1 MKSFLDEVAQEIISS
16 KYSFEQIKIIVP
28 SRRATLFLKNALAT
42 QIDQPQFAP
51 EIISIESFV
60 EELSGLEKIAH
71 INLLYEFYEIYQKH
85 TPEKEQDGFDAFL
98 GWASIVLA
106 DFNEMDAHLVDAKV
120 FFEYQASLH
129 EMQEWAQEDSS
140 TPLIK
145 NHLNFW
151 KRLPLLYERLNDQLY
166 NQQKGMLGMLFREA
180 VANLEHYTQGTEKQH
195 FFVGFNALNK
205 SESQIIQEFVSQE
218 AGIVIWDID
227 RCFFED
233 GIHSAGKFIRKYYE
247 EWSLLR
253 GKEKP
258 TFKDNFCQ
266 PKNINLV
273 GVTKNIAQAKYAA
286 QLAEGIQ
293 EKGSDE
299 KTAVVLGNESLLIPA
314 LSSLSVAQKKW
325 NVTMGYPLEET
336 TAATFFDTFLKLHSN
351 VSKGSFYFKNLQ
363 SFFTTAWCDALFE
376 SKKIN
381 IQGTLSELRK
391 KNLSYVSPSFFLDKE
406 DSVSLSAICFKPFT
420 TVADMLDRLVQLSE
434 HFILFLESQK
444 GEEALLHLAYF
455 QRFKQNFN
463 QMILINQKH
472 PFVKSISLLVLIFKE
487 LTKSEKIDFVGEP
500 LMGIQFMGLLE
511 TRLLDFDNII
521 ITNLN
526 EGILPAGKKSVS
538 FLPFDLKKKFGL
550 PTFVENDAIYTYHFY
565 RLLQRAK
572 NVYLLYNTE
581 SDGLNAGEKSR
592 FLHQLIFEKQP
603 NHKLVE
609 QQLTLD
615 YQPPATPISTVVK
628 NDEIMNKLNAI
639 AVKGFS
645 PSSLSLYLRDPLAFY
660 YQRVLGISE
669 TQKMEN
675 SINNMDKGTLVHEV
689 VENLYTPFIGK
700 ILTVEDFDLMFER
713 LPSLMEEKY
722 KSIYHGNKKRTGRN
736 YIVFE
741 VLQKSVIDLLSAEQK
756 IVDQGDQLKV
766 LYLEKKFEK
775 EISIPGVSQ
784 PVKLIGVVDRI
795 DELNGILRIIDYK
808 TGRVNPNQLII
819 PDWDLLLSNRDY
831 AYLFQILVYSY
842 VHPEFISSY
851 KTVEAGIISFRNLP
865 SYFMKFSIKFKKS
878 DPSESQGICAEN
890 LSNFEK
896 ILFEIILEIFDQKI
910 NFNHKN

>member
-16 KYSFEQIKIIVP
+16 KYPFEQIKIIVP
-28 SRRATLFLKNALAT
+28 SRRATLFLKNALAAQT
-42 QIDQPQFAP
+42 DQPQFAP
-51 EIISIESFV
+51 EIVSIESFV
-60 EELSGLEKIAH
+60 EELSGLEKVEH
-71 INLLYEFYEIYQKH
+71 IYSLYEFYEVYQKY
-85 TPEKEQDGFDAFL
+85 TPDKEQDEFDEFL
-98 GWASIVLA
+98 GWASTVLG
-106 DFNEMDAHLVDAKV
+106 DFNEMDAHLVDTKV
-120 FFEYQASLH
+120 FFEYQTSLY
-129 EMQEWAQEDSS
+129 EIQEWAQEESS

-166 NQQKGMLGMLFREA
+166 NQQKGMLGMLFRDA
-180 VANLEHYTQGTEKQH
+180 VANLEHYIHGNKKQH

-205 SESQIIQEFVSQE
+205 SESQIIQEFISQE
-218 AGIVIWDID
+218 AGRVIWDID

-253 GKEKP
+253 SEKKP
-258 TFKDNFCQ
+258 VFKDNFCQ
-266 PKNINLV
+266 VKNINLI

-286 QLAEGIQ
+286 QLAERIQ
-293 EKGSDE
+293 AKGSDE

-351 VSKGSFYFKNLQ
+351 ISKGSFYFKNLQ
-363 SFFTTAWCDALFE
+363 SFFNTAWCDVLFE

-381 IQGTLSELRK
+381 IQETLSELRK

-420 TVADMLDRLVQLSE
+420 TVANMLERLVQVSE
-434 HFILFLESQK
+434 QFIVFLESQK

-455 QRFKQNFN
+455 QRFRQKFN
-463 QMILINQKH
+463 QMIFINQKH

-538 FLPFDLKKKFGL
+538 FLPFDLKKKFEI

-592 FLHQLIFEKQP
+592 FLHQLVFERQSA
-603 NHKLVE
+603 HKLVE
-609 QQLTLD
+609 QQLTLN

-628 NDEIMNKLNAI
+628 TDEIMNKLNAI
-639 AVKGFS
+639 AARGFS

-669 TQKMEN
+669 AQKMEN

-689 VENLYTPFIGK
+689 LEKLYKPYIGK
-700 ILTVEDFDLMFER
+700 ALMTEDFDSMFDR
-713 LPSLMEEKY
+713 LPSLMEERY
-722 KSIYHGNKKRTGRN
+722 KSIYHGNNERTGRN
-736 YIVFE
+736 YIIFE
-741 VLQKSVIDLLSAEQK
+741 VLQKSVIDLLKAEKK
-756 IVDQGDQLKV
+756 IVKEGHRLKV
-766 LYLEKKFEK
+766 LHLEKKFEK
-775 EISIPGVSQ
+775 EISIPGISQ
-784 PVKLIGVVDRI
+784 SVKLIGVVDRI
-795 DELNGILRIIDYK
+795 DELNGTLRIIDYK
-808 TGRVNPNQLII
+808 TGLVIPNQLKISE
-819 PDWDLLLSNRDY
+819 WELLSSNRDY
-831 AYLFQILVYSY
+831 AYLFQILLYSY
-842 VHPEFISSY
+842 VHSEFISSY
-851 KTVEAGIISFRNLP
+851 KAVEAGIISFRNLP
-865 SYFMKFSIKFKKS
+865 SYFMKFSIKFIKS
-878 DPSESQGICAEN
+878 DPLVSQGICAVN
-890 LSNFEK
+890 LSKFEE
-896 ILFEIILEIFDQKI
+896 ILFEIILDIFNQKLNFI
-910 NFNHKN
+910 NKN